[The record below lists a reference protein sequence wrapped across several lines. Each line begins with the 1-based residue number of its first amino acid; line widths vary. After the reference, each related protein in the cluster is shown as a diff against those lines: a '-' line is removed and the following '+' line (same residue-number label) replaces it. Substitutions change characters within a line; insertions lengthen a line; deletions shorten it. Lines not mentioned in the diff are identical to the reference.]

1 MSNGREFILETKNIS
16 KSFPGVKALDNV
28 SIQVKP
34 GEVLAVVGENGAGK
48 STLMKTLVGLHKP
61 DPGSGD
67 IILDGEKV
75 SFHDPLD
82 AKKSG
87 LIIIFQELSLV
98 KELSVAENIY
108 LGNLPKAGL
117 RTIDW
122 KKLNDMTRNILDKME
137 LDIDPNELVARLS
150 IGRQQMVEIAR
161 ALSVG
166 AKVVIF
172 DEPTSSLTT
181 SEKDVLFKN
190 IRRLKENNVAVIYIT
205 HKMDE
210 VFEISDRIAVLRDGK
225 NRGVLTTKDAD
236 LEDITKLMIG
246 RVLDDYF
253 HKNEAEK
260 GKEILRLDGITKEGL
275 FEDISFHVRE
285 GEVVG
290 LYGLVGAGRSEV
302 VETIFGARQYDAGVV
317 YLNGKKIKIRNTRD
331 AVSCGI
337 GLVPEDRKLQ
347 GLVLKMSC
355 KENITL
361 AKLPNLTTNGFVDNK
376 KEMKLYREYKDKL
389 SIATPS
395 HEQKVVNLSGGNQQK
410 IVIGKWMSLAP
421 RLFILD
427 EPTRGIDV
435 GSKAEIHKLIA
446 KLAES
451 GLAVLVISS
460 EMPEIMG
467 ICDRI
472 ITMREGKISGE
483 FSGDDITEENLI
495 KAIAHTEGVEKV
507 GA

>member
-1 MSNGREFILETKNIS
+1 MSNGQEFILETKDIS
-16 KSFPGVKALDNV
+16 KTFPGVKALDKV
-28 SIQVKP
+28 SIQVRP

-67 IILDGEKV
+67 IFLDGESV
-75 SFHDPLD
+75 RFHDPLD

-108 LGNLPKAGL
+108 LGNLPRNKL
-117 RTIDW
+117 RMIDW
-122 KKLNDMTRNILDKME
+122 KTLNEKTRAILEKME
-137 LDIDPNELVARLS
+137 LDVNPEELIARLS

-166 AKVVIF
+166 AKAVIF

-181 SEKDVLFKN
+181 AEKDILFKN
-190 IRRLKENNVAVIYIT
+190 IKRLKENNVSVIYIT

-225 NRGVLTTKDAD
+225 NTGFLETKKAT

-260 GKEILRLDGITKEGL
+260 GEEVLRLEGVTKQGL
-275 FEDISFHVRE
+275 FEDVSFNVRQ

-302 VETIFGARQYDAGVV
+302 VETIFGARHPDSGDV
-317 YLNGKKIKIRNTRD
+317 YLNGKKIKIKNTRD

-361 AKLPNLTTNGFVDNK
+361 AKLPKLTRNGFLDNK
-376 KEMKLYREYKDKL
+376 QEMKLYNEFKEKL

-395 HEQKVVNLSGGNQQK
+395 HTQLVVNLSGGNQQK

-421 RLFILD
+421 QLFILD

-451 GLAVLVISS
+451 GLAVIVISS

-472 ITMREGKISGE
+472 IAMREGRISGE
-483 FSGDDITEENLI
+483 FTGDQITEENLI
-495 KAIAHTEGVEKV
+495 TAIAHTEGVERV

>member
-1 MSNGREFILETKNIS
+1 
-16 KSFPGVKALDNV
+16 
-28 SIQVKP
+28 
-34 GEVLAVVGENGAGK
+34 
-48 STLMKTLVGLHKP
+48 
-61 DPGSGD
+61 
-67 IILDGEKV
+67 
-75 SFHDPLD
+75 
-82 AKKSG
+82 
-87 LIIIFQELSLV
+87 
-98 KELSVAENIY
+98 
-108 LGNLPKAGL
+108 
-117 RTIDW
+117 
-122 KKLNDMTRNILDKME
+122 
-137 LDIDPNELVARLS
+137 
-150 IGRQQMVEIAR
+150 
-161 ALSVG
+161 
-166 AKVVIF
+166 
-172 DEPTSSLTT
+172 
-181 SEKDVLFKN
+181 
-190 IRRLKENNVAVIYIT
+190 
-205 HKMDE
+205 MDE

-225 NRGVLTTKDAD
+225 NRGVLTTKEAN
-236 LEDITKLMIG
+236 LEDVTQLMIG

-260 GKEILRLDGITKEGL
+260 GKEILRLDGLTKEGL
-275 FEDISFHVRE
+275 FEDISFDVRE

-302 VETIFGARQYDAGVV
+302 VETIFGARQEDAGDI
-317 YLNGKKIKIRNTRD
+317 YLNGKKRKIKSTRD

-361 AKLPNLTTNGFVDNK
+361 AKLPLLTNNGFVDNRQ
-376 KEMKLYREYKDKL
+376 EMLLYQEYKDKL

-395 HEQKVVNLSGGNQQK
+395 HEQQVVNLSGGNQQK

-451 GLAVLVISS
+451 NLAVLVISS

-472 ITMREGKISGE
+472 ITMREGKVSGE
-483 FSGDDITEENLI
+483 FSGADVTEENLI